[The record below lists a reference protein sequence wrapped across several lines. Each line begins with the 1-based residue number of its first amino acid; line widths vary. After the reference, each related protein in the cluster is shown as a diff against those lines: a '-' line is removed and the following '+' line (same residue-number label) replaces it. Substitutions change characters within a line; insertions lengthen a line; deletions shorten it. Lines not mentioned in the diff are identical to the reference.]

1 MPGAFMN
8 YFTSSGKLN
17 FAMVIAMTIVGM
29 MEVTIDKVIDMVAMG
44 HGLMPAIGAVFVC
57 SIVSIT

>member
-1 MPGAFMN
+1 
-8 YFTSSGKLN
+8 
-17 FAMVIAMTIVGM
+17 MVIAMTIVGM
-29 MEVTIDKVIDMVAMG
+29 VKVPIYKVLDMVAMG